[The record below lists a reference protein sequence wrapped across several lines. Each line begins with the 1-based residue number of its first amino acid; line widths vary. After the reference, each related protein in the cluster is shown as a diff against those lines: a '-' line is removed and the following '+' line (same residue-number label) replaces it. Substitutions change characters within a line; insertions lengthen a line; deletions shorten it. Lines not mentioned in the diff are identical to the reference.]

1 MPEQNRIPKFLLNQH
16 SIANDI
22 MVKDTLLYIVFYK
35 ILASGENLMDMLYI
49 KERLSTVSPT
59 LHLFIHFIFN
69 KGYLN
74 F

>member
-22 MVKDTLLYIVFYK
+22 MVKDALVFYK
-35 ILASGENLMDMLYI
+35 ILPSGENLMDMLYI